1 MGIFNPKPMTYSL
14 IRSTPS
20 LIAVAAVLIFV
31 AGCTQ
36 LPTAEVP
43 EPSQSQAEVDP
54 GQTEEPGAQ
63 DVAVECDQKN
73 QLAIEEVINSQTKA
87 FGESNY
93 ELAYS
98 YASKSFRSGVS
109 LEGFVAIISSSYGP
123 LIESSKL
130 RFSGCLVNPNTG
142 LALIDVSFVQAGE
155 FVYGLRY
162 LVTDTQEGWKVQ
174 GASNLEV
181 VGEGT

>member
-1 MGIFNPKPMTYSL
+1 LGIFDSEAKTHSL
-14 IRSTPS
+14 IKSTPR
-20 LIAVAAVLIFV
+20 LIAAASVLIFV

-43 EPSQSQAEVDP
+43 EPSQSQAESDS

-63 DVAVECDQKN
+63 DEAVDCNQKT
-73 QLAIEEVINSQTKA
+73 QIAIEEVINSQTKA
-87 FGESNY
+87 FAESNY

-98 YASKSFRSGVS
+98 YASESFRSGVS
-109 LEGFVAIISSSYGP
+109 LEGFVAIIASSYGP

-142 LALIDVSFVQAGE
+142 FGLIDVSFLQAGD

-162 LVTDTQEGWKVQ
+162 LVTETQEGWRVQ
-174 GASNLEV
+174 GASNLQV

>member
-1 MGIFNPKPMTYSL
+1 MGIFDPEAKTYSL
-14 IRSTPS
+14 IKINSRIFAS
-20 LIAVAAVLIFV
+20 AAVLIFV
-31 AGCTQ
+31 TGCTP
-36 LPTAEVP
+36 LPTADTP
-43 EPSQSQAEVDP
+43 EPGQSQAEPDL
-54 GQTEEPGAQ
+54 GQTEERGAQ
-63 DVAVECDQKN
+63 NDPVACDQKT
-73 QLAIEEVINSQTKA
+73 QIAIEEVINSQTKA
-87 FGESNY
+87 FAESNY

-98 YASKSFRSGVS
+98 YASESFRSGVS

-142 LALIDVSFVQAGE
+142 FGLIDVSFLQAGD
-155 FVYGLRY
+155 FVYALRY
-162 LVTDTQEGWKVQ
+162 LVTDTQEGWRVQ